1 MAAKVQCPGCFEE
14 IVAGETDRG
23 SSLTC
28 GSCGTAVP
36 VPSVDFPRPKLR
48 RIKPVKNRRVF
59 LWLVLISA
67 VLFLTLLTGGAL
79 GYIFRERVADV
90 VTGRGGPSSDP
101 EIPRHWRRAKGDGFT
116 MYVPSEVP
124 RRQPDER
131 LQVGMDFHTSR
142 SYRYSDRGELDSYQI
157 AVVVCTLGNDL
168 LNRLS
173 HAELL
178 ASAFS
183 AMDKHREI
191 GDRSIGGHAGK
202 EFSQDQFGEVY
213 FWIGKVGDRVYA
225 FQFLCTGGQ
234 QDRAVTAR
242 LRGAWLRS
250 VTIDYLADAASE
262 SDTATVEAWAMV
274 QKDGFSVDMPK
285 NAKDD
290 EDPFARRVV
299 RKHTARDNRCKY
311 VAGYSE
317 WTDGGLDT
325 AAFVQERLGHGAKFQ
340 SSVDIKIDGR
350 PAKKWTFK
358 DFFDGPAYAV
368 TIRTGNRI
376 YAFSCTVPDGIHRT
390 ADPVHD
396 ARAERFFNSIKIQYD
411 PKNTDLLAHEP
422 AWVPLVKNAGFSIS
436 APEEGTAAPHRLGFA
451 KDAIDG
457 MGYKCEKDAIVYEAY
472 QYKLPLSRPDDTDL
486 QIFLIGGTTKPVAP
500 KAIVDGREVSDY
512 RSQDLF
518 QRSFFV
524 RVIRA
529 DDRVFVLKLAVK
541 FVAKKIS
548 ESELEARKAKFFD
561 SFRIDA
567 DKK

>member
-1 MAAKVQCPGCFEE
+1 MATKVQCPGCFEE

-23 SSLTC
+23 TSLTC
-28 GSCGTAVP
+28 ESCGTAVP

-67 VLFLTLLTGGAL
+67 VLFLTLMAGGAL
-79 GYIFRERVADV
+79 GYIFRERVADI

-116 MYVPSEVP
+116 MYVPPEVP
-124 RRQPDER
+124 KLQTEER
-131 LQVGMDFHTSR
+131 LRVGMDYHTGR
-142 SYRYSDRGELDSYQI
+142 SYRYSDRGELDSYRI

-168 LNRLS
+168 LNRLN
-173 HAELL
+173 HAGLL

-183 AMDKHREI
+183 AMDKYREI

-202 EFSQDQFGEVY
+202 EFSQDQFGEAY
-213 FWIGKVGDRVYA
+213 YWIGKVGDRVYA
-225 FQFLCTGGQ
+225 FQFQCTSGQ

-242 LRGAWLRS
+242 LREAWLRG
-250 VTIDYLADAASE
+250 VTIDYPADATSE
-262 SDTATVEAWAMV
+262 SDPTAGEAWATV

-290 EDPFARRVV
+290 QDPFARRVV
-299 RKHTARDNRCKY
+299 RKHTANDNRCKY

-317 WTDGGLDT
+317 ST
-325 AAFVQERLGHGAKFQ
+325 VQELLGPGSKFQ
-340 SSVDIKIDGR
+340 SSDDMKIDGK

-358 DFFDGPAYAV
+358 SFFDGPAYAV

-376 YAFSCTVPDGIHRT
+376 YAFSCTVPDGIHQT
-390 ADPVHD
+390 ADPIHD

-422 AWVPLVKNAGFSIS
+422 PWVLLVKNAGFSIS

-451 KDAIDG
+451 KDAVDG
-457 MGYKCEKDAIVYEAY
+457 IGYKCEKDAIVYEAY
-472 QYKLPLSRPDDTDL
+472 QYKLPLSRPNDTDL
-486 QIFLIGGTTKPVAP
+486 QIFLIGGTTKLEAFKV
-500 KAIVDGREVSDY
+500 IVDGREVSDY

-561 SFRIDA
+561 SFRIDT